1 MKINIKKMLYALF
14 GIFLI
19 GIGIAFNSSARLGND
34 PIGIVYD
41 GVRNIAK
48 LNSGQLGTASNIVN
62 YGLIVV
68 LLFIGRRYINIGT
81 LIYILPY
88 GFFVSLGTKIYYALF
103 PVVNIYFQSLA
114 VVVGC
119 LLLYTG
125 VAIYIV
131 VDIGL
136 DPFTGTVMVIRDKL
150 KWDYK
155 KTKIMFDVVM
165 VIIGTSLGGKLGVVT
180 IITAMAAGPTI
191 QFLSG
196 QMKTIFIDRKRSTD
210 F

>member
-1 MKINIKKMLYALF
+1 VKDIKIDIKKILFALL

-19 GIGIAFNSSARLGND
+19 GIGVSFNSCAQLGND

-48 LNSGQLGTASNIVN
+48 LNSEQLGTASNLVN
-62 YGLIVV
+62 YGLI
-68 LLFIGRRYINIGT
+68 LLLVFTGRRYINIGT

-88 GFFVSLGTKIYYALF
+88 GFFVNLGTRLYHSLF
-103 PVVNIYFQSLA
+103 TVSSIPLQWLTVVA
-114 VVVGC
+114 GC

-125 VAIYIV
+125 VAIFIA

-136 DPFTGTVMVIRDKL
+136 DPFTGIVMVIRDKI

-155 KTKIMFDVVM
+155 KTKVMFDVIM
-165 VIIGTSLGGKLGVVT
+165 VVIGTSLGGKLG
-180 IITAMAAGPTI
+180 IITFATALTAGPLI
-191 QFLSG
+191 QFISNRFK
-196 QMKTIFIDRKRSTD
+196 MMIAERKV
-210 F
+210 

>member
-1 MKINIKKMLYALF
+1 MKDTKINIKKMLLALS

-19 GIGIAFNSSARLGND
+19 GIGVALNSCAQLGND

-48 LNSGQLGTASNIVN
+48 LNSEQLGTASNLVN
-62 YGLIVV
+62 YGLIM
-68 LLFIGRRYINIGT
+68 LLIFTGRRYVNIGT

-88 GFFVSLGTKIYYALF
+88 GFFVNLGARLYHSIFTVSSISLQWMT
-103 PVVNIYFQSLA
+103 VVT
-114 VVVGC
+114 GC

-125 VAIYIV
+125 VAIFIA

-136 DPFTGTVMVIRDKL
+136 DPFTGVVMVIRDKI

-155 KTKIMFDVVM
+155 KTKVIFDVIM
-165 VIIGTSLGGKLGVVT
+165 VVIGTALGGKLG
-180 IITAMAAGPTI
+180 IITFATALTAGPMI
-191 QFLSG
+191 QFISNRFKVLIAERNG
-196 QMKTIFIDRKRSTD
+196 
-210 F
+210 